1 MNITRRQV
9 LAAAGSAALL
19 AACGSDSN
27 ASDSSASTGTDAA
40 ASDPTTPPEGGWAL
54 VQRFPNHPL
63 FTPGDVRLPVS
74 LADADRML
82 DNGPATITGWIE
94 DFNGTRV
101 TDVVGTRRSDGLPT
115 PYWEVRATL
124 DAAVVYTMRIDGDDG
139 FGATFELFDPAD
151 VITPATG
158 TALEPFD
165 TPTKDDHRGVEP
177 YCSLTP
183 DPCPLHAVTLTEA
196 LQSGKRVVYMVG
208 TPAHCTTGTC
218 TPGLQFL
225 MAEHE
230 RG

>member
-158 TALEPFD
+158 TA
-165 TPTKDDHRGVEP
+165 RAVR
-177 YCSLTP
+177 
-183 DPCPLHAVTLTEA
+183 HAH
-196 LQSGKRVVYMVG
+196 QG
-208 TPAHCTTGTC
+208 
-218 TPGLQFL
+218 
-225 MAEHE
+225 
-230 RG
+230 